1 METAPRA
8 PSVRGRPEAIIATLV
23 AQNKGQPDKYVSK
36 KTGNGLVPGMLLHG
50 GSLDVVPVSFQNPHS
65 VYAYWCMSP
74 NVKQI
79 QREEFF
85 VKVWHG

>member
-1 METAPRA
+1 
-8 PSVRGRPEAIIATLV
+8 
-23 AQNKGQPDKYVSK
+23 
-36 KTGNGLVPGMLLHG
+36 MLLHG

>member
-1 METAPRA
+1 
-8 PSVRGRPEAIIATLV
+8 
-23 AQNKGQPDKYVSK
+23 
-36 KTGNGLVPGMLLHG
+36 MLLHG
-50 GSLDVVPVSFQNPHS
+50 GSKDFIPVSFQNPHS

-85 VKVWHG
+85 VKVGEWMEMGSYTGVYVCIHAYLLTFV